1 MGTVEPDMGQAGG
14 GPATERDFTLRATGA
29 TEGFETGRPF
39 RRSHQK
45 LGFGGAAQVSGSPMR
60 RLWSGAAGDGEERI
74 ESPGA

>member
-1 MGTVEPDMGQAGG
+1 MGQAGG
-14 GPATERDFTLRATGA
+14 GPITERDFTLRAMGA
-29 TEGFETGRPF
+29 TEGFEMGRPF

-45 LGFGGAAQVSGSPMR
+45 LGFGGAAQVSGSPVR